1 MVLCMSSLKK
11 KYFLKIDIEGSE
23 YKILDQII
31 KNSDYLTGLVI
42 EFHNVTK
49 NINQIETFI
58 NRLPLE
64 LIYTHPNNAGEVNE
78 YNDPEIIEL
87 SFSKCALLNNDR
99 KFEKHKLDF
108 PNNPYKKEIDLNFF
122 E

>member
-1 MVLCMSSLKK
+1 M
-11 KYFLKIDIEGSE
+11 
-23 YKILDQII
+23 
-31 KNSDYLTGLVI
+31 VI

-49 NINQIETFI
+49 NIKQIEKFI
-58 NRLPLE
+58 NKLPLE
-64 LIYTHPNNAGEVNE
+64 LIYTRSNNAGEVNE

-87 SFSKCALLNNDR
+87 SFSKYALSNNGS